1 MWPLNRSACSW
12 PTECPKPVWCN
23 IAVLRKVGVLIEMR
37 PADEVICSRP
47 GVILLLAIA
56 FCVSMMRPAFGH
68 HSFTAEFTAEKTATL
83 TGTITQVWFRN
94 PHVRFLISVAN
105 TDGEDEIWD
114 ARGSPVVWLA
124 RKGWKKNSIKVGD
137 TVSMYGF
144 LGRDGRK
151 MLSIMTVTLEDGTVM
166 VDRVP
171 E

>member
-1 MWPLNRSACSW
+1 MWHIIDMSRTRVRLFLMAAISLLFVS
-12 PTECPKPVWCN
+12 
-23 IAVLRKVGVLIEMR
+23 LQ
-37 PADEVICSRP
+37 PAHS
-47 GVILLLAIA
+47 
-56 FCVSMMRPAFGH
+56 H

-83 TGTITQVWFRN
+83 EGTVAQVWFRN
-94 PHVRFLISVAN
+94 PHVRYLLTITN
-105 TDGEDEIWD
+105 EEGEEETWD

-124 RKGWKKNSIKVGD
+124 RKGWTKNSIKVGD

-151 MLSIMTVTLEDGTVM
+151 MLSIMTVTLADGTVL